1 MYFLSRDVI
10 RYTIPSSH
18 EKEFYNRFTFIKTEI
33 VIGTTPIPAFLPL
46 DGYVIIG
53 ISKKKVF
60 LKYVNS
66 NLFRIELLKAIGIYF
81 SVVFLYIRS
90 PKIIRKEESPMGFFI
105 GMMLLSIYISQHGDG
120 LNFVDVSLLST
131 LAYLVIGMVI
141 VDWPFRKDR

>member
-10 RYTIPSSH
+10 RYTIPPSH

-105 GMMLLSIYISQHGDG
+105 GMMFLSIYISQHGDG

-131 LAYLVIGMVI
+131 LAYIIIGMVI
-141 VDWPFRKDR
+141 VDWPFRKNR